1 MKTLT
6 LTLGFLLVCAP
17 ALASQ
22 QNDEHL
28 ERARRILAQTP
39 LIDGHNDLPWAIRE
53 FQTAPRSV
61 AGYDIT
67 RRAPG
72 HTDLE
77 RLGRGMLGAQFW
89 SVYTPADYAD
99 SGFARMQLEQIDIA
113 RQFIAKYSGYFE
125 MARNASDI
133 ERIFAD
139 GKIASMLGIEGGHAI
154 ENSLGVLRTYYDLG
168 ARYMTLTHGGTLDWA
183 DSATDE
189 ERHGG
194 LTRFG
199 EEVVREMNRMGM
211 LVDLSHVSPGSMSDA
226 LNVAEAPVI
235 FSHSAARALVDHP
248 RNVPDSILRRLPDN
262 GGMVMVTFVR
272 SFVSNDEA
280 TASLSDV
287 ADHIEHVRRVA
298 GADHV
303 GIGGDFDGIESGP
316 HGLEDVSTYPA
327 LFAELSRRGW
337 SDEDLM
343 KLAGENLLR
352 VMRDAERTARR
363 LQRGR
368 PPSTKTI
375 EELDGSVR

>member
-6 LTLGFLLVCAP
+6 LTLGLLVIGAP

-53 FQTAPRSV
+53 FQTSPRSV

-125 MARNASDI
+125 MARDASDI
-133 ERIFAD
+133 ERIFAG
-139 GKIASMLGIEGGHAI
+139 GKIASLLGIEGGHAI

-168 ARYMTLTHGGTLDWA
+168 GRYMTLTHGGTLDWA

-235 FSHSAARALVDHP
+235 FSHSSARALVDHP

-262 GGMVMVTFVR
+262 GGVVMVTFVR
-272 SFVSNDEA
+272 SFVSNDED

-303 GIGGDFDGIESGP
+303 GIGGDFDGIEAGP

-352 VMRDAERTARR
+352 VMREAERTARR
-363 LQRGR
+363 LQRER

-375 EELDGSVR
+375 EELDGSVM

>member
-6 LTLGFLLVCAP
+6 LTLGFLAIGAP

-22 QNDEHL
+22 QSDEHL

-125 MARNASDI
+125 MARDASDI
-133 ERIFAD
+133 ERIFAG

-168 ARYMTLTHGGTLDWA
+168 GRYMTLTHGGTLDWA

-226 LNVAEAPVI
+226 LNVAGAPII
-235 FSHSAARALVDHP
+235 FL
-248 RNVPDSILRRLPDN
+248 ILRHAPWWITPATFPTLSS
-262 GGMVMVTFVR
+262 GGCRT
-272 SFVSNDEA
+272 
-280 TASLSDV
+280 TV
-287 ADHIEHVRRVA
+287 A
-298 GADHV
+298 
-303 GIGGDFDGIESGP
+303 
-316 HGLEDVSTYPA
+316 
-327 LFAELSRRGW
+327 W
-337 SDEDLM
+337 
-343 KLAGENLLR
+343 
-352 VMRDAERTARR
+352 
-363 LQRGR
+363 
-368 PPSTKTI
+368 
-375 EELDGSVR
+375 